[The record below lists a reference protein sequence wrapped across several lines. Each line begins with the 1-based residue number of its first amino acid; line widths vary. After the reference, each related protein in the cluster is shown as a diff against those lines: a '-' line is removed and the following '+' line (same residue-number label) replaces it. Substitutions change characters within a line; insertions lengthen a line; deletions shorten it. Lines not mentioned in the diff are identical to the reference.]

1 MHSGRWNWA
10 LRIIAAVIVA
20 AASVGPA
27 PAGDV
32 VFKIATLVPQG
43 SEWHRVL
50 LQMAEDW
57 RNASGGRVI
66 VRLYPGGVA
75 GDDTDIVR
83 KMRLGTLNG
92 GLLTSTGLT
101 DVDRSVLALQ
111 LPLAYASYGELDC
124 TLERFGPELERKL
137 ADKGFVLLAWT
148 DGGWVR
154 FFSKNPIH
162 TPDNLKS
169 AKLFSWA
176 GDDQYVELWKNAG
189 FNPIPLPA
197 TEISTALQTGLINT
211 VPTTPEAA
219 VLLQWYN
226 QAPNMT
232 DLDWAVLLGGLVVS
246 KSAWDKVPADLR
258 PKLLEA
264 ARTAGHRLRDMSRE
278 GLVQAVEAM
287 QKRGLTVV
295 KTTSGE
301 RDQWRKAVEAAYPK
315 IRGSF
320 VPAEA
325 FDAAL
330 KIRDQCRRGTA
341 GAGGS

>member
-124 TLERFGPELERKL
+124 TLERFGPS
-137 ADKGFVLLAWT
+137 W
-148 DGGWVR
+148 
-154 FFSKNPIH
+154 
-162 TPDNLKS
+162 S
-169 AKLFSWA
+169 ASSPTKALFSWLGPTAA
-176 GDDQYVELWKNAG
+176 GCGSSAR
-189 FNPIPLPA
+189 
-197 TEISTALQTGLINT
+197 TRSTR
-211 VPTTPEAA
+211 PTT
-219 VLLQWYN
+219 
-226 QAPNMT
+226 
-232 DLDWAVLLGGLVVS
+232 
-246 KSAWDKVPADLR
+246 
-258 PKLLEA
+258 
-264 ARTAGHRLRDMSRE
+264 
-278 GLVQAVEAM
+278 
-287 QKRGLTVV
+287 
-295 KTTSGE
+295 
-301 RDQWRKAVEAAYPK
+301 
-315 IRGSF
+315 
-320 VPAEA
+320 
-325 FDAAL
+325 
-330 KIRDQCRRGTA
+330 
-341 GAGGS
+341 

>member
-1 MHSGRWNWA
+1 M
-10 LRIIAAVIVA
+10 
-20 AASVGPA
+20 
-27 PAGDV
+27 
-32 VFKIATLVPQG
+32 
-43 SEWHRVL
+43 
-50 LQMAEDW
+50 
-57 RNASGGRVI
+57 
-66 VRLYPGGVA
+66 
-75 GDDTDIVR
+75 
-83 KMRLGTLNG
+83 
-92 GLLTSTGLT
+92 
-101 DVDRSVLALQ
+101 
-111 LPLAYASYGELDC
+111 
-124 TLERFGPELERKL
+124 
-137 ADKGFVLLAWT
+137 
-148 DGGWVR
+148 R